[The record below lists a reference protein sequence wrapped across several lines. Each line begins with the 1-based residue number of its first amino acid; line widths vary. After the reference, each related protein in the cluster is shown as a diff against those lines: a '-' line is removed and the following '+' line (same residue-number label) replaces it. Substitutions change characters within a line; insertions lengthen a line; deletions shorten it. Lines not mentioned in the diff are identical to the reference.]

1 MHPLSTEGNKSL
13 VQLWYL
19 LRPAHSLAGIELGE
33 AVSM

>member
-1 MHPLSTEGNKSL
+1 MHPLSTEGNKSP

-19 LRPAHSLAGIELGE
+19 LRPAHSVAGSELGE